1 MRQISATMIIPFEF
15 ANLAKK
21 NRIIAIFHPKTHAP
35 PSSALSLTTVESRRP
50 HTKKNIFSLFFNV
63 FFLRNGG
70 KNCKKCFI
78 FVGLKLCTFGSP
90 EALYYFSASNW
101 KYNQLIIKQLQ
112 KKYYKT
118 KICLKNF

>member
-1 MRQISATMIIPFEF
+1 MRQISATMFIPFDD

-21 NRIIAIFHPKTHAP
+21 NRIIAIFHNKTHAP
-35 PSSALSLTTVESRRP
+35 PSSVLSLTTVESRP
-50 HTKKNIFSLFFNV
+50 PTHKKNIFSLFFNV

-90 EALYYFSASNW
+90 EALCYFSASNW
-101 KYNQLIIKQLQ
+101 QFNQLIIKRLQ
-112 KKYYKT
+112 KNIIKLRYV
-118 KICLKNF
+118 